1 MQGIFEEIRLF
12 LTSAFFLR
20 NFAKMVA
27 VVGGLLLLTTW
38 WMRCYTQ
45 HGESVQVDDFTGM
58 RLEDALEKGSDKDF
72 RFEIMD
78 SVWKEGTPSGIIILQ
93 NPKPLSRV
101 KEGRKIY
108 VTVTGQAEPELLPK
122 FAESSYDFD
131 RYRLKIEKRG
141 IKVREK
147 ERIFDARQ
155 AENTILYFYHNGR
168 KVTEGMVNSGYYVV
182 PGDVLEFVVTEQQ
195 SNVVEIPDLVCMDY
209 AAAEFLVSTSNLNI
223 GTVTPDGTVVDPAT
237 AFIYRQ
243 EPPFVPATTIP
254 MGTQISI
261 WLTQELPS
269 DCGTGADGGNY

>member
-1 MQGIFEEIRLF
+1 MQGMFEEIRLF
-12 LTSAFFLR
+12 LTSAIFLK
-20 NFAKMVA
+20 NFARMTA

-58 RLEDALEKGSDKDF
+58 RLEDALEKGRDKDF

-78 SVWKEGTPSGIIILQ
+78 SVWKEGTPSGIVILQ

-108 VTVTGQAEPELLPK
+108 ITVTGQAQPELLPK

-155 AENTILYFYHNGR
+155 AENTILFFYHNGR

-195 SNVVEIPDLVCMDY
+195 SNQVEIPDLVCMDY

-223 GTVTPDGTVVDPAT
+223 GKVSADETVVDPAT

-243 EPPFVPATTIP
+243 EPSFVHANTIP

-269 DCGTGADGGNY
+269 ACSTENGGDQY